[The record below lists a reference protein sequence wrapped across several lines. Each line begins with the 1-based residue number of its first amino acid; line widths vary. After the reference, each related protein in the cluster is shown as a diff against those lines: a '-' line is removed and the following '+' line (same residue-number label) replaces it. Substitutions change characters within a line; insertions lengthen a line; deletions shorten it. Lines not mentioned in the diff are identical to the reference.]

1 MNNEE
6 GIKELKSLISK
17 TLLPLIGKQCV
28 LYDVPFYKNIGDVL
42 IWQGELSFLS
52 ENHIEIL
59 DFADYHTY
67 VKTDLSSDV
76 TILFQGGGNI
86 GDLYH
91 EHVEML
97 LKLVR
102 DFPKNRIIVFSQTVF
117 YQNRDMLCHDFE
129 MLRNHG
135 NLFFCARD
143 YNSYEIIK
151 PFLKDKALVLPDM
164 AFCIDNGFLR
174 QWVKSES
181 LDALYIRRNDIEA
194 KPSTLAN
201 CFDTITDWP
210 CFEHKIKASNL
221 VNTLYDRL
229 FRYFPFMRCILRDI
243 WKTYAHNHFRLLMI
257 KDGVS
262 FISPFRKVASERLHG
277 CILSILLGKKVIVV
291 NNSYGKNKSFYE
303 AWLKN
308 FDDVELFQE

>member
-67 VKTDLSSDV
+67 VKKDLSSDV
-76 TILFQGGGNI
+76 TILFFVFCNI

-117 YQNRDMLCHDFE
+117 YQDRDMLCHDFE

-143 YNSYEIIK
+143 YNSYETIK

-164 AFCIDNGFLR
+164 AFYIDNDFLS
-174 QWVKSES
+174 QWAKAES

-201 CFDTITDWP
+201 SFNTITDWP
-210 CFEHKIKASNL
+210 CFEHKFKASNL
-221 VNTLYDRL
+221 VNTLYDRF
-229 FRYFPFMRCILRDI
+229 FRYFPFMRCILRGI

-257 KDGVS
+257 EDGVS

>member
-6 GIKELKSLISK
+6 GIKVLKSLISK
-17 TLLPLIGKQCV
+17 TLLPLIGKKCA

-52 ENHIEIL
+52 ENNIEIL

-67 VKTDLSSDV
+67 VKKNLPVDV
-76 TILFQGGGNI
+76 TIFFQGGGNI

-97 LKLVR
+97 LQLVR

-117 YQNRDMLCHDFE
+117 YWDRDMLCHDFE
-129 MLRNHG
+129 VLRNHG

-143 YNSYEIIK
+143 YNSYEIVK

-164 AFCIDNGFLR
+164 AFYIDKGFLS
-174 QWVKSES
+174 QWAKVES

-194 KPSTLAN
+194 KPSTLVN
-201 CFDTITDWP
+201 SFNTITDWP
-210 CFEHKIKASNL
+210 CFEHKFKASNL

-229 FRYFPFMRCILRDI
+229 FRYFPFMRCILRGI

-277 CILSILLGKKVIVV
+277 CILSILLGKKVVVV

>member
-6 GIKELKSLISK
+6 GIKELKCLISK
-17 TLLPLIGKQCV
+17 TLLPLIGKQCA

-52 ENHIEIL
+52 ENNIEIL

-67 VKTDLSSDV
+67 VKKNLPVDV
-76 TILFQGGGNI
+76 TIFFQGGGNI

-91 EHVEML
+91 ERVEML
-97 LKLVR
+97 LQLVR

-117 YQNRDMLCHDFE
+117 YQDRDMLCHDFE

-143 YNSYEIIK
+143 YNSYEIVK
-151 PFLKDKALVLPDM
+151 PFFKDKALVLPDM
-164 AFCIDNGFLR
+164 AFYIDEGFLS
-174 QWVKSES
+174 QWAKVES

-194 KPSTLAN
+194 KPSTLVN
-201 CFDTITDWP
+201 CFNTITDWP

-229 FRYFPFMRCILRDI
+229 FRYFPFMRYILRGI

-277 CILSILLGKKVIVV
+277 CILSILLGKKVVVV